1 MSHKEIKNIP
11 KQIQELFF
19 TLYYTRYIGSGF
31 LAGGLFL
38 ILRNKGIA
46 LDKLSLIPLM
56 FLPLSFRVLWA
67 PFIDKYLKTSS
78 GHYRNWLLIA
88 QFLMILGLFAIA
100 FIDPVNN
107 YLLVLL
113 AILFFSFIIL
123 TQDLALANLA
133 SNIFEEHERGLIVS
147 IEVNA
152 LMYGN
157 IIGGAV
163 ELLLYSYTRWSVC
176 MICLSALLALSFNWR
191 QLWFFNEYKFSKNSR
206 ISETTDKNYWKNIVS
221 VWKGKKSWCAL
232 LVIIPFVISP
242 FYSLMPLALLD
253 SGWSLANTAILLK
266 LFGTMIMVMTIYVG
280 IRQLRKLTRK
290 QSFSFSIIFHA
301 CCLLSFIPISLGYN
315 NALLVYL
322 SFFPYFVSMQFV
334 RTSLSTIIVDNAASS
349 VAPTTAANAQIAI
362 FGVFDAIVTS
372 LSFYFA
378 QKWGYFV
385 IITGSVVIAFF
396 AAFLATRVV
405 QNQSD

>member
-176 MICLSALLALSFNWR
+176 MICLSALLALSFNWK

-232 LVIIPFVISP
+232 LVIIPFGISP
-242 FYSLMPLALLD
+242 SYNLMPLALLD
-253 SGWSLANTAILLK
+253 SGWSLANTALLLK
-266 LFGTMIMVMTIYVG
+266 LFGTMILVITIYVG

-290 QSFSFSIIFHA
+290 QSLSFSIIFYA